1 MVYNKKIKSLLTVA
15 GLVLT
20 SFAQADI
27 KSLVDCYIVNEKYIA
42 SEESIIILPQVKI
55 DVGYSAPIRLFSS
68 EEIELFIEN
77 NIVVNPTSDV
87 PWVTAFTVLVQKK
100 NGQEFL
106 VRSSQR
112 EDSKGE
118 MHTHF
123 SLRRGGNEG
132 SLTVECNG
140 Y

>member
-42 SEESIIILPQVKI
+42 SEEELIIVPQVEI
-55 DVGYSAPIRLFSS
+55 DVGYAVPTKIFSS

-77 NIVVNPTSDV
+77 NIVINLNSDT
-87 PWVTAFTVLVQKK
+87 PWVTAFTVLVKKK
-100 NGQEFL
+100 NGQEL
-106 VRSSQR
+106 LIRSSQR

-118 MHTHF
+118 MYTHF
-123 SLRRGGNEG
+123 SLRRDGNEG
-132 SLTVECNG
+132 SFTIECNG